1 MVRLEKEAGA
11 SFRMDPQDQQEAG
24 ERGSDWKERQELL
37 SGWSF
42 KGSRMLGLE

>member
-24 ERGSDWKERQELL
+24 ERGSGWKERQELL

-42 KGSRMLGLE
+42 KGRRMLE